1 MHTFYYPGHVRHDP
15 TQYLHPDGPE
25 PPLLLDDPQRGE
37 LIRQA
42 IEDAGLGQVTAPG
55 DFGSEP
61 IGVVHE
67 YGMINLLQDGHER
80 LSTQSDEKV
89 ALPDTFMFN
98 VRPLHKTRS
107 IRGQLGYYC
116 FDRSSP
122 LLEHTWE
129 SAYWSVQT
137 AVSGAALVAAGGE
150 KIAYAL
156 CRPPGHH
163 AGPNSYGGRSYL
175 NNAAIAANWLVQ
187 QGHRVAILD
196 IDFHHG
202 NGTQAVFYGRSD
214 VLVCSIHTDPF
225 YDYPYFWGFAD
236 EFGIGSGL
244 NYNYNFPLPRGT
256 QESTYLETLT
266 AALIKIRL
274 YVPDALIVS
283 LGTNIAENDP
293 GGSFRLQTNSF
304 TRIGHQLAETGIPMI
319 IVQEGGYLLSSLG
332 QQVVAFFNGLLDP

>member
-15 TQYLHPDGPE
+15 AQYIHPDGQDNI
-25 PPLLLDDPQRGE
+25 PLLDNPQRSQI
-37 LIRQA
+37 IRQA
-42 IEDAGLGQVTAPG
+42 VEEAGLGDITAPG

-61 IGVVHE
+61 IEVIHE
-67 YGMINLLQDGHER
+67 YGMINLLQDGYER
-80 LSTQSDEKV
+80 LATQSGLAV

-98 VRPLHKTRS
+98 RRPPHKTRA

-116 FDRSSP
+116 FDRASP
-122 LLEHTWE
+122 LLEHTWQA
-129 SAYWSVQT
+129 AYWSVQT
-137 AVSGAALVAAGGE
+137 AVSAAALVAAGGE

-187 QGHRVAILD
+187 QGHRVAVLD
-196 IDFHHG
+196 IDYHHG
-202 NGTQAVFYGRSD
+202 NGTQAIFYGRSD
-214 VLVCSIHTDPF
+214 VLVCSIHADPF

-236 EFGIGSGL
+236 EFGVGSGL
-244 NYNYNFPLPRGT
+244 NYNYNFPLPRGA
-256 QESTYLETLT
+256 QETSYLETLT

-274 YVPDALIVS
+274 YVPDVLIVS

-293 GGSFRLQTNSF
+293 GGSFRLQNDSF
-304 TRIGHQLAETGIPMI
+304 VRIGRQLAETKIPLVV
-319 IVQEGGYLLSSLG
+319 VQEGGYLLSSVG
-332 QQVVAFFNGLLDP
+332 EQIVSFFNGLLDT